1 MTIAVAMTGNASL
14 QRLGQLWSAVVCIG
28 NSSVTI
34 CWQSAFMRQILE
46 RTLRAPRTL
55 FRLTRTGIHLAY
67 AISVLVL
74 VFPRCG
80 GDMQAWLRQRWA
92 RQLLSILGLSISVR
106 GSPLASMRVAN
117 HVSWIDIFLIMA
129 SSPAVFVS
137 KEDVKDWPLI
147 GLLATGA
154 GTIFMQRGSRRAALA
169 ASELLAR
176 KLAEHH
182 DIVAFPEGTTTD
194 GSVVLPFH
202 GALLQGAI
210 QAGQAIQPMA
220 ICYVDRHGKSTT
232 IPAYCGDTS
241 LCASMWRIAEA
252 SGVRA
257 ELRYL
262 APHPVAGIDRKE
274 LAEQLRHDVMDALLL
289 PVGRPGQASLDAGKR
304 VATPGYA
311 ELAA

>member
-1 MTIAVAMTGNASL
+1 
-14 QRLGQLWSAVVCIG
+14 
-28 NSSVTI
+28 
-34 CWQSAFMRQILE
+34 MRQLLE
-46 RTLRAPRTL
+46 RTLRTPRTL
-55 FRLTRTGIHLAY
+55 FRLARTGLHLAY
-67 AISVLVL
+67 GISVLVL

-80 GDMQAWLRQRWA
+80 SDMQAWLRQRWA
-92 RQLLSILGLSISVR
+92 RQLLSILGLTLSVR

-147 GLLATGA
+147 GLLAAGA

-169 ASELLAR
+169 VSTLLAQ
-176 KLAEHH
+176 KLAQHH

-210 QAGQAIQPMA
+210 QAGQAIQPMT
-220 ICYVDRHGKSTT
+220 IRYLDRHGKVTT
-232 IPAYCGDTS
+232 IPAYCGETS
-241 LCASMWRIAEA
+241 LTESMWCIADA

-262 APHPVAGIDRKE
+262 APHSVAGVDRKE
-274 LAEQLRHDVMDALLL
+274 LAEQLRRDVIEALQLT
-289 PVGRPGQASLDAGKR
+289 VGRPGQVPLDSDRSLAAS
-304 VATPGYA
+304 GYA
-311 ELAA
+311 GLAT